1 MRVLEAT
8 MTTEAALEVGDA
20 TFEEAVIARSHELP
34 VVVDFWAEWCGPCRV
49 LGPVIEQ
56 VAGDFE
62 GQVAL
67 AKLNTDLNP
76 QTATRFQISSIPA
89 VIAFKDGR
97 PVSQFVG
104 AQPEP
109 QVRRFFE
116 GLAPSEA
123 DRLADDAVAALEA
136 GDAARAR
143 ACYQA
148 ALDLDRMHV
157 AATAGLA
164 AVLLT
169 AGEFDEAE
177 RIASNLPREAAV
189 RAVLARIQFAR
200 GADGADRAALEAQ
213 VAADEDDGAAHYRL
227 GALLASEEA
236 WEDAL
241 EQLLAAV
248 RLDRQLDEDGPRR
261 LTLAVF
267 DVLGDEDERTQAY
280 RRRLSA
286 LLF

>member
-1 MRVLEAT
+1 MAEETA
-8 MTTEAALEVGDA
+8 MTTSAALEVGDA
-20 TFEEAVIARSHELP
+20 TFEEAVIQRSHEVP

-56 VAGDFE
+56 VAADFE

-76 QTATRFQISSIPA
+76 QTATAFRISSIPA
-89 VIAFKDGR
+89 VIAFKDGQ
-97 PVSQFVG
+97 PVSQFIG

-116 GLAPSEA
+116 DLAPSEA
-123 DRLADDAVAALEA
+123 DRLADEASAAFEE
-136 GDAARAR
+136 GDATRAR

-148 ALDLDRMHV
+148 ALDVDRMHV

-164 AVLLT
+164 SVLL
-169 AGEFDEAE
+169 AASEFDEAE

-200 GADGADRAALEAQ
+200 VGATEARADLEARL
-213 VAADEDDGAAHYRL
+213 AADEDDAAAHYHL
-227 GALLASEEA
+227 GALLAADET
-236 WEDAL
+236 WEPAL
-241 EQLLAAV
+241 QHLLDSV
-248 RLDRQLDEDGPRR
+248 RLDRALDDDGPRR

-267 DVLGDEDERTQAY
+267 DVLGDDDERTQTY
-280 RRRLSA
+280 RRRLGG

>member
-1 MRVLEAT
+1 
-8 MTTEAALEVGDA
+8 MTTSAALEVEDA
-20 TFEEAVIARSHELP
+20 TFEEAVIQRSREVP

-56 VAGDFE
+56 VAADFE

-76 QTATRFQISSIPA
+76 QTATAFRISSIPA
-89 VIAFKDGR
+89 VIAFKDGQ

-123 DRLADDAVAALEA
+123 DRLADEAAAAFEE
-136 GDAARAR
+136 GDTARAR

-148 ALDLDRMHV
+148 ALDVDRMHV

-164 AVLLT
+164 SVLL
-169 AGEFDEAE
+169 AASEFDEAE

-200 GADGADRAALEAQ
+200 VGATEARSALEARL
-213 VAADEDDGAAHYRL
+213 AADEDDAAAHYRL
-227 GALLASEEA
+227 GAVLAADEA
-236 WEDAL
+236 WEPAL
-241 EQLLAAV
+241 EHLLDAV
-248 RLDRQLDEDGPRR
+248 RLDRALDDEGPRR

-267 DVLGDEDERTQAY
+267 DVLGDEDERTQTY
-280 RRRLSA
+280 RRRLGS

>member
-1 MRVLEAT
+1 MTTGTVLE
-8 MTTEAALEVGDA
+8 VNDA
-20 TFEEAVIARSHELP
+20 TFAEAVIARSHELP

-56 VAGDFE
+56 VAADFE
-62 GQVAL
+62 GEVAL
-67 AKLNTDLNP
+67 TKLNTDLSP
-76 QTATRFQISSIPA
+76 QTAAQFRISSIPA
-89 VIAFKDGR
+89 VIAFRDGA
-97 PVSQFVG
+97 PVSQFIG

-123 DRLADDAVAALEA
+123 DRLAEEAAVAFDA
-136 GDAARAR
+136 GDAERAR

-164 AVLLT
+164 NVLL
-169 AGEFDEAE
+169 ASAELDAAE
-177 RIASNLPREAAV
+177 RVASNLPREAAV

-200 GADGADRAALEAQ
+200 
-213 VAADEDDGAAHYRL
+213 VAADENRADLEAQIVADASDAAAHYHL
-227 GALLASEEA
+227 GALLATDRL
-236 WEDAL
+236 WEQAL
-241 EQLLAAV
+241 EHLLEAV
-248 RLDRQLDEDGPRR
+248 SLDRSLDDDGPRR

-267 DVLGDEDERTQAY
+267 DLLGDAHALTQTY
-280 RRRLSA
+280 RGRLSS

>member
-1 MRVLEAT
+1 M
-8 MTTEAALEVGDA
+8 
-20 TFEEAVIARSHELP
+20 
-34 VVVDFWAEWCGPCRV
+34 

-56 VAGDFE
+56 VAADFE

-76 QTATRFQISSIPA
+76 QTATAFRISSIPA
-89 VIAFKDGR
+89 VIAFKDGQ
-97 PVSQFVG
+97 PVSQFIG

-116 GLAPSEA
+116 DLAPSEA
-123 DRLADDAVAALEA
+123 DRLADEASAAFEE
-136 GDAARAR
+136 GDATRAR

-148 ALDLDRMHV
+148 ALDVDRMHV

-164 AVLLT
+164 SVLL
-169 AGEFDEAE
+169 AASEFDEAE

-200 GADGADRAALEAQ
+200 VGATEARADLEARL
-213 VAADEDDGAAHYRL
+213 AADEDDAAAHYHL
-227 GALLASEEA
+227 GALLAADET
-236 WEDAL
+236 WEPAL
-241 EQLLAAV
+241 EHLLDSV
-248 RLDRQLDEDGPRR
+248 RLDRALDDDGPRR

-267 DVLGDEDERTQAY
+267 DVLGDDDERTQTY
-280 RRRLSA
+280 RRRLGG

>member
-1 MRVLEAT
+1 

-123 DRLADDAVAALEA
+123 DRLTDEAMAALDA

-157 AATAGLA
+157 AATAGLS
-164 AVLLT
+164 AVLLA

-241 EQLLAAV
+241 EHFLAAL

-267 DVLGDEDERTQAY
+267 DVLGDEDERTLAY